1 MTIMVLYN
9 SIVKKGEREMKI
21 IKMTL
26 LAIIMPVSIAIAQ
39 DQREWPRIMVILDE
53 KIDNQEVEARLVAS
67 KIEEMFLEKGFRLVD
82 KAQFE
87 NVRAR
92 DIAIAEGDPTRA
104 KEIGTR
110 YGAELIIVGKSVGTL
125 EAEKEFYGVKNFEY
139 AAKGDCKVLITD
151 TGELIAVSS
160 KTSKKS
166 AEGKSSAANY
176 CMTSLGEVLANDLY
190 VKIRMKLK
198 EEAVGVKVI
207 QLAFIGVDQKLVSEY
222 EKKLPH
228 EIQNIE
234 RMKLRFLEKE
244 AAVFEATINGSIDEL
259 RSEFTKR
266 NDLIVI
272 SFTGNRLDLS
282 TKEYAEKAKG
292 SLLVTSPLE
301 ITEFSVENIFPSQV
315 NYYAYNPLAKIDIE
329 NSAKSEIKNVK
340 VSIFIPDYMQL
351 PSEQIVPKIDAGA
364 KQSFKLPVTLDA
376 KKLYGLNEN
385 AVGQAK
391 VELSYNYSNQPQT
404 RSLVK
409 PVTLYSRNTI
419 NWKRA
424 ESIGAFVTVSD
435 ETVASFARHVVGS
448 LVNEEK
454 LKSRLPR
461 AIVNAMAVWDGIRAN
476 GFNYVSDAWKAS
488 DADVLDIIAYPRE
501 AIASHTGDCDDS
513 SVLLAACLENIGI
526 RTKFLA
532 TTDHIYIMFDT
543 EVMPKNGYMISQDE
557 KEYIVHEGS
566 VWMPLETTMI
576 NKPFVTAWRAGAEEY
591 YKYAAENGKLEI
603 IDTRKAMLAFPPTNL
618 SLATKTVVPPPT
630 EKIVLLASQDLAE
643 YENHQN
649 EITSTAVNSL
659 AAYTTPEGK
668 NKLAIVQAK
677 AGNFEGAVSTLAG
690 IATAQAENTLGN
702 IYLLKNDLTA
712 AQEHYQKSLDLNKED
727 GGVYLNFGLGR
738 YLAGF
743 PDDAVEAFKVAISK
757 YDSPEKAYEI
767 LGLGNVKE
775 ALGMRGAERTE
786 KKISKSELFSLLS
799 KSLQNIPDKQ
809 ASSSQA
815 AKVREKYKNEQN
827 RFVFGGRRGADPTQ
841 IASIKEFLYWKE

>member
-1 MTIMVLYN
+1 
-9 SIVKKGEREMKI
+9 MKFFRL
-21 IKMTL
+21 ML
-26 LAIIMPVSIAIAQ
+26 LAMLLSVTMMVAQ
-39 DQREWPRIMVILDE
+39 DQKEWPRIMVILDE

-92 DIAIAEGDPTRA
+92 DIALAEGDPARA
-104 KEIGTR
+104 KELGTR
-110 YGAELIIVGKSVGTL
+110 YGAELIIVGKSAGML

-166 AEGKSSAANY
+166 GSGKNSAANY
-176 CMTSLGEVLANDLY
+176 CMTTLGETLANDLY

-198 EEAVGVKVI
+198 EETTGSKMI
-207 QLAFIGVDQKLVSEY
+207 QLAFIGIDRQLLSEY
-222 EKKLPH
+222 EKTLPQD
-228 EIQNIE
+228 IQSIE
-234 RMKLRFLEKE
+234 RLKLRFLEKE
-244 AAVFEATINGSIDEL
+244 AAVFEASIKGSIDDL
-259 RSEFTKR
+259 RGEFAQR
-266 NDLIVI
+266 NDLVVI
-272 SFTGNRLDLS
+272 GFTGSRLDLS

-292 SLLVTSPLE
+292 SSFVTSPLE
-301 ITEFSVENIFPSQV
+301 ITEFAVENIFPSQV

-329 NSAKSEIKNVK
+329 NSAESVIKNVK
-340 VSIFIPDYMQL
+340 VSIFIPGFMQL
-351 PSEQIVPKIDAGA
+351 PSEQIVPRIDAGA
-364 KQSFKLPVTLDA
+364 KQSFQLPVTLDA
-376 KKLYGLNEN
+376 KQLYGLNEN
-385 AVGQAK
+385 AVAQVK
-391 VELSYNYSNQPQT
+391 VELSYNYTSQPQT

-424 ESIGAFVTVSD
+424 ESIGAFVTISD
-435 ETVASFARHVVGS
+435 ETVVSFARHVVGS
-448 LVNEEK
+448 LAADEK
-454 LKSRLPR
+454 IKSRLPR
-461 AIVNAMAVWDGIRAN
+461 AVVNAMAVWDGIRAN
-476 GFNYVSDAWKAS
+476 GFTYVSDPWKAA
-488 DADVLDIIAYPRE
+488 DADVLDVIEYPRE
-501 AIASHTGDCDDS
+501 ALASHTGDCDDS

-532 TTDHIYIMFDT
+532 TNDHIYIMFDT
-543 EVMPKNGYMISQDE
+543 EVVPKNGYMISQDE
-557 KEYIVHEGS
+557 KEYIIHEGS
-566 VWMPLETTMI
+566 VWIPLETTMI
-576 NKPFVTAWRAGAEEY
+576 NKPFMTAWRLGAEEY
-591 YKYAAENGKLEI
+591 HKSIAENAKLEI
-603 IDTRKAMLAFPPTNL
+603 IDTRKAMAAFPATNL
-618 SLATKTVVPPPT
+618 SLATKPVAPPPT
-630 EKIVLLASQDLAE
+630 EKIVLLASQDLTE
-643 YENHQN
+643 YENHQR
-649 EITSTAVNSL
+649 EITTAEVNSL
-659 AAYTTPEGK
+659 ASYATPEGK

-677 AGNFEGAVSTLAG
+677 AGNFEEAVKTLSAV
-690 IATAQAENTLGN
+690 TTPQSENTLGN

-757 YDSPEKAYEI
+757 FESPEKAYEV

-775 ALGMRGAERTE
+775 ALGMRGAEKTE
-786 KKISKSELFSLLS
+786 KKVSKSDIFTLLS
-799 KSLQNIPDKQ
+799 RSLQNIPDKQ
-809 ASSSQA
+809 ASNSQA

-841 IASIKEFLYWKE
+841 IANIKEFLYWRE